1 MSAPET
7 EKRRLRHLA
16 AERTDALGPA
26 YLRRAGAAAAEH
38 LAALP
43 EYRAARTVLAFAG
56 TVREMDTGPLLERVL
71 TDGKTLALPV
81 CTGPGLMEARQVTD
95 LTALR
100 PGRYGILE
108 PPAGA
113 PLLLPGE
120 LDLLVVPCAAC
131 DRFGVRLGRGGG
143 YYDRYLANCGGLTA
157 ALCPQALVL
166 DRVPR
171 EDHDRTVD
179 IIVTE
184 TGARRAE
191 KDRED

>member
-1 MSAPET
+1 MSAVEA
-7 EKRRLRHLA
+7 EKRRLRALA
-16 AERTDALGPA
+16 AERIADLGPA
-26 YLRRAGAAAAEH
+26 YLRQAGAAAAEH
-38 LAALP
+38 LTALP
-43 EYRAARTVLAFAG
+43 AYRAARTVLAFAG
-56 TVREMDTGPLLERVL
+56 MEREMDTGPLLEQVL

-81 CTGPGLMEARQVTD
+81 CYLPGVMEARQVTD
-95 LTALR
+95 LAALR

-113 PLLLPGE
+113 PPLLPGE

-143 YYDRYLANCGGLTA
+143 YYDRYLAGCGGLTA
-157 ALCPQALVL
+157 VLCPQALVL

-171 EDHDRTVD
+171 EDHDRAVD